1 MGSITINKKDVTMGK
16 HVRRAG
22 ESRIS
27 MVVSD
32 RGQPV
37 TVLAIPALWPPRR
50 RTRTLWPEFAAMR
63 ARKPGRDLAAD
74 VDAVRCRPEP

>member
-1 MGSITINKKDVTMGK
+1 
-16 HVRRAG
+16 
-22 ESRIS
+22 

-37 TVLAIPALWPPRR
+37 TVLAIPALWRPRR
-50 RTRTLWPEFAAMR
+50 RTRTLWPEFAAIR

-74 VDAVRCRPEP
+74 LDAVRDDR